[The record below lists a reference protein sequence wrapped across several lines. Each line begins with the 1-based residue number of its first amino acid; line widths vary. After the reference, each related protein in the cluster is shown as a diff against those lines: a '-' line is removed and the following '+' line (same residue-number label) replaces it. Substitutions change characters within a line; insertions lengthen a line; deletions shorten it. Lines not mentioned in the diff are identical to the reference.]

1 MTLDDERPTDS
12 VGQRWEG
19 TGMKI
24 TVERTGYAWFLDKID
39 WDTMFLQAAHP
50 PYMQLHA
57 PSVFFGRYIERYQGV
72 RGAKQQFL
80 ELESYLLALDTAKH
94 TTDGRI

>member
-57 PSVFFGRYIERYQGV
+57 PSVF
-72 RGAKQQFL
+72 
-80 ELESYLLALDTAKH
+80 LAAILNDI
-94 TTDGRI
+94 REFVVLNNSSSN